1 MIPYRGMDEI
11 QCWHV
16 ARHRRQSSS
25 QPAEF
30 ISELIFFS
38 LSGFRFANSYL
49 NATYLVYAPDFLWYF
64 FLFSKLGLTQVS
76 TYFQVHVRHCC
87 IMI

>member
-38 LSGFRFANSYL
+38 WFFGLQTLILMQLIYSMHLIFCGIFFH
-49 NATYLVYAPDFLWYF
+49 LVN
-64 FLFSKLGLTQVS
+64 LT
-76 TYFQVHVRHCC
+76 
-87 IMI
+87 

>member
-1 MIPYRGMDEI
+1 MIPYSGKDEI

-38 LSGFRFANSYL
+38 FRCFGLQTLILMQRIYSMQL
-49 NATYLVYAPDFLWYF
+49 IFCGISF
-64 FLFSKLGLTQVS
+64 F
-76 TYFQVHVRHCC
+76 
-87 IMI
+87 I